1 MTLILMCSGSK
12 NLAGAPMD
20 QPRIVK
26 IELTPAHVPFRA
38 IVRDAMTASE
48 GGLGMAI
55 AAEEAWLGGD
65 FVICK
70 LRAEDGSVGLG
81 EAFVW
86 LPETGVSPLQV
97 IDVIQNALGR
107 YVLGESPFR
116 VEKIRH
122 RMDCNVSRS
131 EVAKG
136 LLDMACYDLMGRI
149 TGRPVTDLMGG
160 RCVEE
165 IPLCALIPLMAPEA
179 MVEMAESFHAQGM
192 SSFRLKLGADIEG
205 DVRIISRAR
214 ELLGDEVRFRV
225 DYNQAYSA
233 ADAVRAI
240 RSIEPFGVDLAE
252 QPVRASDFVGMA
264 HVQRSV
270 DTPLMAHEGCF
281 SLQDIVTLVELGA
294 VRVVGVNSERPGGVT
309 NALRAISYAEQRGLG
324 VVLHNQPLGIASAMQ
339 VHLAAARYHALGHA
353 IELFGQVMMEDDLIV
368 EPLDYQGGTVT
379 VPSEPGF
386 GVELDE
392 DALARYASSSSVVL
406 EVQ

>member
-1 MTLILMCSGSK
+1 
-12 NLAGAPMD
+12 MD

-26 IELTPAHVPFRA
+26 IELTPAHVPFRPV
-38 IVRDAMTASE
+38 VREAMSSSE

-55 AAEEAWLGGD
+55 AAEEDWLGGD

-86 LPETGVSPLQV
+86 LPETGVSPQQV

-107 YVLGESPFR
+107 YLLGESPFR
-116 VEKIRH
+116 VETIRH

-149 TGRPVTDLMGG
+149 TGRATTDLLGG
-160 RCVEE
+160 SCVDEV
-165 IPLCALIPLMAPEA
+165 PLCALVPLMDPERMA
-179 MVEMAESFHAQGM
+179 EMAGSFHAQGVR
-192 SSFRLKLGADIEG
+192 SFRLKLGRDVEG
-205 DVRIISRAR
+205 DVRIISRTR
-214 ELLGDEVRFRV
+214 ELLGDEVRLRV

-233 ADAVRAI
+233 AEAVRAI
-240 RSIEPFGVDLAE
+240 RSIEPFGIDLAE

-264 HVQRSV
+264 RVQQSV

-281 SLQDIVTLVELGA
+281 SLQDIVTLVELDA
-294 VRVVGVNSERPGGVT
+294 VRVVGVNSERPGGLT

-339 VHLAAARYHALGHA
+339 VHLAAARYHALGQA
-353 IELFGQVMMEDDLIV
+353 
-368 EPLDYQGGTVT
+368 PLRCRGS
-379 VPSEPGF
+379 PASEGNSTRTRFRSTP
-386 GVELDE
+386 
-392 DALARYASSSSVVL
+392 
-406 EVQ
+406 

>member
-1 MTLILMCSGSK
+1 
-12 NLAGAPMD
+12 MD

-26 IELTPAHVPFRA
+26 IELTPAHVPFRPV
-38 IVRDAMTASE
+38 VREAMSTSE

-55 AAEEAWLGGD
+55 AAEEDWLGGD

-86 LPETGVSPLQV
+86 LPETGVSPQQV

-107 YVLGESPFR
+107 YLLGESPFR

-149 TGRPVTDLMGG
+149 TGRAAADLLGG
-160 RCVEE
+160 SCVDEV
-165 IPLCALIPLMAPEA
+165 PLCALIPLMDPDRMA
-179 MVEMAESFHAQGM
+179 EMAGSFLAQGVR
-192 SSFRLKLGADIEG
+192 SFRLKLGHDVEG
-205 DVRIISRAR
+205 DVRIASRTR
-214 ELLGDEVRFRV
+214 ELLGDEVRLRV

-233 ADAVRAI
+233 AEAVRAI
-240 RSIEPFGVDLAE
+240 RSIEPFGIDVAE
-252 QPVRASDFVGMA
+252 QPVRGSDFVGMA
-264 HVQRSV
+264 RVQRSV

-281 SLQDIVTLVELGA
+281 SLQDIVTLVELDA
-294 VRVVGVNSERPGGVT
+294 VRVVGVNSERPGGLT

-353 IELFGQVMMEDDLIV
+353 IELFGHVMLEDDLIV
-368 EPLDYQGGTVT
+368 KSLDYEGGTVT
-379 VPSEPGF
+379 VPTEPGF

-392 DALARYASSSSVVL
+392 DALAKYALSSSVVL

>member
-1 MTLILMCSGSK
+1 V
-12 NLAGAPMD
+12 NH
-20 QPRIVK
+20 PRIDR
-26 IELTPAHVPFRA
+26 IELTPAHVPFRPV
-38 IVRDAMTASE
+38 VREAMSASE

-86 LPETGVSPLQV
+86 LPETGVSPRQI
-97 IDVIQNALGR
+97 IDVIENALGR

-116 VEKIRH
+116 VERIRH

-149 TGRPVTDLMGG
+149 TGRPAADLMGG
-160 RCVEE
+160 ACAEE
-165 IPLCALIPLMAPEA
+165 IPLCALIPLMDPER
-179 MVEMAESFHAQGM
+179 MVEMAESFRDQGI
-192 SSFRLKLGADIEG
+192 SSFRLKLGGDIEG
-205 DVRIISRAR
+205 DVRIVSRAR
-214 ELLGDEVRFRV
+214 ERLGDEVRLRV

-233 ADAVRAI
+233 AQAVRAI
-240 RSIEPFGVDLAE
+240 RSIEAFGIDVAE
-252 QPVRASDFVGMA
+252 QPVRASDVVGMA

-270 DTPLMAHEGCF
+270 NTPLMAHEGCF
-281 SLQDIVTLVELGA
+281 SLQDVVTLVELGA
-294 VRVVGVNSERPGGVT
+294 IGVVGVNSERPGGMT
-309 NALRAISYAEQRGLG
+309 NALRAIGYAESRGLG

-353 IELFGQVMMEDDLIV
+353 IELFGHVMMEDDLIA
-368 EPLDYQGGTVT
+368 EPLDYQGGTVS
-379 VPSEPGF
+379 VPSGPGF

-392 DALARYASSSSVVL
+392 DALARYALGASVVL
-406 EVQ
+406 EAR

>member
-1 MTLILMCSGSK
+1 
-12 NLAGAPMD
+12 MD
-20 QPRIVK
+20 HPRIDR
-26 IELTPAHVPFRA
+26 IELTPAHVPFRPV
-38 IVRDAMTASE
+38 VREAMSASE

-86 LPETGVSPLQV
+86 LPETGVSPQQI
-97 IDVIQNALGR
+97 IDVIEYALGQ

-116 VEKIRH
+116 VERIRH

-149 TGRPVTDLMGG
+149 TGRRAADLMGG
-160 RCVEE
+160 ACVEE
-165 IPLCALIPLMAPEA
+165 IPLCALIPLMDPER
-179 MVEMAESFHAQGM
+179 MVEMAESFRDQGI
-192 SSFRLKLGADIEG
+192 SSFRLKLGGDIEG
-205 DVRIISRAR
+205 DVRIVSRAR
-214 ELLGDEVRFRV
+214 ERLGDEVRLRV

-233 ADAVRAI
+233 AEAVRAI
-240 RSIEPFGVDLAE
+240 RSIEAFGIDVAE
-252 QPVRASDFVGMA
+252 QPVRASDVVGMA

-270 DTPLMAHEGCF
+270 NTPLMAHEGCF

-294 VRVVGVNSERPGGVT
+294 IGVVGVNSERPGGVT
-309 NALRAISYAEQRGLG
+309 NALRAIGYAEQRGLG

-353 IELFGQVMMEDDLIV
+353 IELFGHVMMEDDLIA
-368 EPLDYQGGTVT
+368 EPLDYQGGTVS
-379 VPSEPGF
+379 VPSGPGF

-392 DALARYASSSSVVL
+392 DALARYARSSSVVL
-406 EVQ
+406 EVR

>member
-1 MTLILMCSGSK
+1 
-12 NLAGAPMD
+12 MD

-26 IELTPAHVPFRA
+26 IELTPAHVPFRQV
-38 IVRDAMTASE
+38 VREAMSASE

-55 AAEEAWLGGD
+55 AAEEDWLGGD

-70 LRAEDGSVGLG
+70 LRAEDGSVGVG

-86 LPETGVSPLQV
+86 LPETGVSPQQV

-107 YVLGESPFR
+107 YLLGESPFR

-149 TGRPVTDLMGG
+149 AGRATADLLGG
-160 RCVEE
+160 SCVDEV
-165 IPLCALIPLMAPEA
+165 PLCALIPLMDPDRMA
-179 MVEMAESFHAQGM
+179 EMAGSFQSQGVR
-192 SSFRLKLGADIEG
+192 SFRLKLGRDVEG
-205 DVRIISRAR
+205 DVRIVARTR
-214 ELLGDEVRFRV
+214 ELLGDEVRLRV

-233 ADAVRAI
+233 AEAVRAI
-240 RSIEPFGVDLAE
+240 RSIEPFGIDVAE

-264 HVQRSV
+264 RVQGSV

-281 SLQDIVTLVELGA
+281 SLQDIVTLVELDA
-294 VRVVGVNSERPGGVT
+294 VRVVGVNSERPGGLT

-339 VHLAAARYHALGHA
+339 VHLAAARYHSLGHA
-353 IELFGQVMMEDDLIV
+353 IELFGHVMLEDDLIA
-368 EPLDYQGGTVT
+368 EPLNYEGGTVT
-379 VPSEPGF
+379 VPTGPGF

-392 DALARYASSSSVVL
+392 DALAKYASSSSVVL

>member
-1 MTLILMCSGSK
+1 
-12 NLAGAPMD
+12 MD
-20 QPRIVK
+20 HPRIEK
-26 IELTPAHVPFRA
+26 IELTPAHVPFRQV
-38 IVRDAMTASE
+38 VRDAMSASE

-55 AAEEAWLGGD
+55 AAEEDWLGGD

-70 LRAEDGSVGLG
+70 LRAEDGSVGVG

-86 LPETGVSPLQV
+86 LPETGVSPQQV
-97 IDVIQNALGR
+97 IDVIENALGR

-116 VEKIRH
+116 VERIRH

-149 TGRPVTDLMGG
+149 TGRPAADLMGG
-160 RCVEE
+160 SCVEE
-165 IPLCALIPLMAPEA
+165 VPLCALIPLMDPEG
-179 MVEMAESFHAQGM
+179 MVEMAESFRAQGM
-192 SSFRLKLGADIEG
+192 SSFRLKLGSDVEG
-205 DVRIISRAR
+205 DVRIVSRVR
-214 ELLGDEVRFRV
+214 ELLGDEVRLRV

-233 ADAVRAI
+233 AEAVRAI
-240 RSIEPFGVDLAE
+240 RAIEPFGVDLAE
-252 QPVRASDFVGMA
+252 QPVRANDYVGMA
-264 HVQRSV
+264 RVQQSV

-324 VVLHNQPLGIASAMQ
+324 IVLHNQPLGIASAMQ

-368 EPLDYQGGTVT
+368 EPLNYEGGTVT
-379 VPSEPGF
+379 VPSAPGF

-392 DALARYASSSSVVL
+392 DALAKYALSSSIVL